1 MPQDSGCELPK
12 RPASMP
18 IEEQAFLA
26 VLRTADWLQREL
38 AEMLKAF
45 DLSPVQYNALRIMRG
60 AGPEGLPCSEI
71 GNRMINRDPDITR
84 LLSRL
89 EKMKL
94 AQRCRDK
101 EDHRVIRGRI
111 TKQGLELLK
120 TIDPQIAKFHQ
131 NLLGH
136 MGETKLT
143 TVVRLLEQAAA
154 KD

>member
-1 MPQDSGCELPK
+1 MPKDPGCESPK
-12 RPASMP
+12 HFSSVP

-26 VLRTADWLQREL
+26 VLRAADWLQREL
-38 AEMLKAF
+38 AEMLKSY

-60 AGPEGLPCSEI
+60 AGSEGLPCSEI

-84 LLSRL
+84 LLARL
-89 EKMKL
+89 EKRKL

-111 TKQGLELLK
+111 TKQGLDLLK
-120 TIDPQIAKFHQ
+120 IIDPQIGRFHQ

-136 MGETKLT
+136 VGEAKLASL
-143 TVVRLLEQAAA
+143 VRMLGEAVR
-154 KD
+154 D